1 MALEVVTQTL
11 RPIVSTLL
19 LDLAAARPS
28 CVVRC
33 SLPRI
38 YECVAV
44 AAAQA
49 RPLICGPRRH
59 ALEHSRQ
66 PQYCR

>member
-19 LDLAAARPS
+19 LDLAAVRPS
-28 CVVRC
+28 CV
-33 SLPRI
+33 PRI

>member
-19 LDLAAARPS
+19 LAAARPS